1 MARLSTL
8 LVALSAG
15 FAYAQSST
23 PDPAFGTNG
32 RVLSHFGS
40 AYNEAFAVAIQ
51 ADGKIMVAVRCGAG
65 AMNSLALFTPY
76 ELALEQAPY
85 GAI

>member
-1 MARLSTL
+1 MNRRHPGYLTVINGHPTGHGRTWRSRGLARLSTL

-15 FAYAQSST
+15 FAYAQSGT

-40 AYNEAFAVAIQ
+40 AYNEAFAVADTVAEFIQ
-51 ADGKIMVAVRCGAG
+51 TR
-65 AMNSLALFTPY
+65 L
-76 ELALEQAPY
+76 
-85 GAI
+85 